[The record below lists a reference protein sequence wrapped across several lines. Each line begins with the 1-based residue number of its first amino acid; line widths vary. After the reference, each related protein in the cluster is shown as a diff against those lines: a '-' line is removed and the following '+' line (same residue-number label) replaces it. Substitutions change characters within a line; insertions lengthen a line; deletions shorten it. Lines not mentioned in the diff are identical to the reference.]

1 MAGTVAETP
10 PGVGLAGSPPGSAGT
25 TATTATSDGRPEP
38 RTRGRLTISPR
49 VVETVA
55 TVAVNAV
62 PGTAEDGSGLD
73 AVVGRR
79 YPKVSAD
86 VAGDHA
92 TIRVDVALEWGY
104 PLADTAGAIRDRVRT
119 QVRDLAGVQAD
130 TVDVTV
136 ARIVLPTQP
145 TSPRVS

>member
-1 MAGTVAETP
+1 M
-10 PGVGLAGSPPGSAGT
+10 
-25 TATTATSDGRPEP
+25 
-38 RTRGRLTISPR
+38 
-49 VVETVA
+49 ETVA
-55 TVAVNAV
+55 TVAVDAV
-62 PGTAEDGSGLD
+62 PGTAADGSGLD

-104 PLADTAGAIRDRVRT
+104 PLADTAAAIRDRVRA
-119 QVRDLAGVQAD
+119 QVRDLAGVEAD

-136 ARIVLPTQP
+136 ARIVLPTEP
-145 TSPRVS
+145 PSRRVS

>member
-1 MAGTVAETP
+1 VAEPPSGVDLHGAP
-10 PGVGLAGSPPGSAGT
+10 PGD
-25 TATTATSDGRPEP
+25 TSETSSRAEA
-38 RTRGRLTISPR
+38 RSRGRLTIAAR

-62 PGTAEDGSGLD
+62 PGTAADGSGLD

-92 TIRVDVALEWGY
+92 TIRVDVAVEWGY
-104 PLADTAGAIRDRVRT
+104 PLADTAGAVRDRVRT
-119 QVRDLAGVQAD
+119 QVRDLVGVEAD

-136 ARIVLPTQP
+136 ARVVLPTEQP
-145 TSPRVS
+145 TGRVS